1 MTSVGLSSNST
12 DPARPEPVD
21 RSEPA
26 AAEVAVG
33 AVSTGLPAVPAAFQL
48 GEQVGLERQLSY
60 LKTADPMPMLRPPDL
75 VDAGEQGQVVE
86 IRALDQLAVRFR
98 RGTFLIAARDLRRV
112 GTELSQGR

>member
-12 DPARPEPVD
+12 DPDRPESVD
-21 RSEPA
+21 HSEPA
-26 AAEVAVG
+26 AGVVAVG
-33 AVSTGLPAVPAAFQL
+33 PPAPPAAFQL
-48 GEQVGLERQLSY
+48 GEQVCLEGQLSY

-98 RGTFLIAARDLRRV
+98 RGTFLMAVRDLRRV